1 MRTDAEVPEDVWT
14 RVLDHSELEEVLAL
28 EQVRLLLVAI
38 VTDADKLTLVD
49 LHDSQK
55 VSREAFV
62 MAETSSGSRC
72 L

>member
-38 VTDADKLTLVD
+38 VTDADKR
-49 LHDSQK
+49 
-55 VSREAFV
+55 SRRLARLSE
-62 MAETSSGSRC
+62 G
-72 L
+72 